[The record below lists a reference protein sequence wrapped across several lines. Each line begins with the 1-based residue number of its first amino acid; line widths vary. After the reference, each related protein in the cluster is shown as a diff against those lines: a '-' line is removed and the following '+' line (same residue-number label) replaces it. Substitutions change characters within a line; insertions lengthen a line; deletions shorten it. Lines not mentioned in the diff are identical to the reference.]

1 MMLPMPYTMF
11 REDFAGLLDER
22 FYNIEWLDCQVA
34 NGAIRVLGNDKAVIL
49 FEFKRYPTGW
59 LELQGMAAAGD
70 LETIKYELI
79 PAAENVAKGM
89 GCGSAQIE
97 SRAGWVKLLK
107 DYEVHQITIK
117 KVF

>member
-1 MMLPMPYTMF
+1 MLPIVYEAF
-11 REDFAGLLDER
+11 RSELASILDER
-22 FYNIEWLDCQVA
+22 FYTIDWLDCQVF
-34 NGAIRVLGNDKAVIL
+34 NGAIRVLGNDNAVIL

-59 LELQGMAAAGD
+59 LELQGLAAAGD
-70 LETIKYELI
+70 LETIKDELI
-79 PAAENVAKGM
+79 PAAEEVAKGM

>member
-1 MMLPMPYTMF
+1 MMPIAYEAF
-11 REDFAGLLDER
+11 RSELSSILDER
-22 FYNIEWLDCQVA
+22 FYTIEWLDCQVA
-34 NGAIRVLGNDKAVIL
+34 NGAIRVLGNDKAAIL

-70 LETIKYELI
+70 LAVIKDELI

-97 SRAGWVKLLK
+97 SRAGWAKLLK